1 MFPLVRRK
9 IIALP
14 PSLQK
19 RSYVVATS
27 LGAAASIPRR
37 LDASLGHANR
47 ARYNM
52 QIMAASEARRLAE
65 CLVIAAQM
73 KENHLKPDISTYNAL
88 MSAVSRD
95 GNWLQAWAILD
106 DMFLAQRQRSSA
118 YMWNV
123 LDKMDQTGVP
133 PNAATCTHIIRRFV
147 NDENLEMALQYLFTM
162 QSHGLVPELTAAEH
176 VITLAA
182 QCNQPRL
189 AIDLVNWFE
198 NISPQRVGPSVWM
211 ACLTSSAECMY
222 VQGVSECW
230 KVVHHMNVLPDE
242 GLCVSILHTAARRG
256 RPNLATDVLR
266 TLKVQEIPWK
276 EHHFASL
283 VEAFTRNKQIKE
295 AFLALGMMR
304 SHEVNPIDSTSATI
318 LDAVK
323 INAES
328 VDIAC
333 LIIDEIYEEKKS
345 VDLAALKVLI
355 QAAVHLG
362 DLQRALGTYRSL
374 PDYNAVPDISIFN
387 TLLDGCIKTQ
397 HRQVADSLLVDLKEA
412 NLKPN
417 QNTYEKIIYLC
428 LAPETYEDAFFY
440 LEEMKAAGHLPPWK
454 VYKALAEKC
463 RLNNDARFD
472 IIIEEMKEFGY
483 DIGFWQIPEGRGPE
497 VH

>member
-1 MFPLVRRK
+1 M
-9 IIALP
+9 
-14 PSLQK
+14 
-19 RSYVVATS
+19 
-27 LGAAASIPRR
+27 
-37 LDASLGHANR
+37 
-47 ARYNM
+47 
-52 QIMAASEARRLAE
+52 
-65 CLVIAAQM
+65 
-73 KENHLKPDISTYNAL
+73 
-88 MSAVSRD
+88 
-95 GNWLQAWAILD
+95 IL
-106 DMFLAQRQRSSA
+106 FLHILNSFIFGPQAQRQRSSA

-123 LDKMDQTGVP
+123 LDKMDQTGVT
-133 PNAATCTHIIRRFV
+133 PNAATFTHIIRRFV
-147 NDENLEMALQYLFTM
+147 NDGNLEMALQYLYTM
-162 QSHGLVPELTAAEH
+162 QPHGLVPELTAAEH

-189 AIDLVNWFE
+189 AIDLVSWFE
-198 NISPQRVGPSVWM
+198 NISPQRLGPSVWM

-222 VQGVSECW
+222 VCKFMYLCLTNSSHLSSQVQGVSRCW

-242 GLCVSILHTAARRG
+242 GLCVSILHTAARYG

-266 TLKVQEIPWK
+266 TLKVQGIPWK

-283 VEAFTRNKQIKE
+283 IEAFTRNKQIKE

-304 SHEVNPIDSTSATI
+304 SNEVDPIDSTSATI

-333 LIIDEIYEEKKS
+333 LTIDEIYKEKKS

-362 DLQRALGTYRSL
+362 DLQRALGTYRSF
-374 PDYNAVPDISIFN
+374 PDYNVVPDISIFN
-387 TLLDGCIKTQ
+387 ILLDGCIKTQ
-397 HRQVADSLLVDLKEA
+397 HRQVADSLLMDLKEA

-428 LAPETYEDAFFY
+428 LAQETYEDAFFY
-440 LEEMKAAGHLPPWK
+440 LEEMKAAGHSPPRK

-472 IIIEEMKEFGY
+472 IIIEEMQESGY
-483 DIGFWQIPEGRGPE
+483 DIDI
-497 VH
+497 

>member
-1 MFPLVRRK
+1 MIL
-9 IIALP
+9 ALHILK
-14 PSLQK
+14 SLIFGPQ
-19 RSYVVATS
+19 
-27 LGAAASIPRR
+27 
-37 LDASLGHANR
+37 
-47 ARYNM
+47 
-52 QIMAASEARRLAE
+52 
-65 CLVIAAQM
+65 
-73 KENHLKPDISTYNAL
+73 
-88 MSAVSRD
+88 
-95 GNWLQAWAILD
+95 
-106 DMFLAQRQRSSA
+106 AQRQRSSA

-133 PNAATCTHIIRRFV
+133 PNAATFTNIIRRFV
-147 NDENLEMALQYLFTM
+147 NDGNLEMALQYLYTM
-162 QSHGLVPELTAAEH
+162 QPQGLVPELTAAEH

-189 AIDLVNWFE
+189 AIDLLNWFE
-198 NISPQRVGPSVWM
+198 SISPQRLDPSVWM

-222 VQGVSECW
+222 VSSCTPLCLTNSSHLSSQVQGVSECW
-230 KVVHHMNVLPDE
+230 KVIHHMNVLPDE
-242 GLCVSILHTAARRG
+242 GLCVSILHTAARHG

-266 TLKVQEIPWK
+266 TLKVQGIPWK

-283 VEAFTRNKQIKE
+283 VEAFARNKQIKE

-304 SHEVNPIDSTSATI
+304 SNEVDPIDSTSATI

-333 LIIDEIYEEKKS
+333 LIIDEIYKEKQS

-362 DLQRALGTYRSL
+362 DLQRALGTYRSF
-374 PDYNAVPDISIFN
+374 PDYNVVPDISIFN
-387 TLLDGCIKTQ
+387 ILLDGCIKTQ
-397 HRQVADSLLVDLKEA
+397 RRQVADSLLVDLKEA

-417 QNTYEKIIYLC
+417 QNTYEKMIYLC
-428 LAPETYEDAFFY
+428 LAQETYEDAFFY
-440 LEEMKAAGHLPPWK
+440 LEEMKAAGHSPPWK

-463 RLNNDARFD
+463 RLNNDTRFD